1 VVVPKAQFTLIAL
14 ICSSPA
20 ILLRDGLAM
29 QGFVA
34 GTVGIAL
41 AIVATNLRASELEFL
56 RTVTRSL
63 LTFAIV
69 PMLWMLIQILPFG
82 ILTHPIWSSAG
93 SALGL
98 TSVGRISVDPG
109 ASVIGLGQYT
119 TLVAVSLLSA
129 AVAVDR
135 KRAETL
141 LFALTI
147 AGVTSAL
154 VVLMRTWL
162 LPKLEF
168 APLLRAQAGVCIAMG
183 TIVASAACIRTFE
196 RYENRRGRSKNSLSM
211 PLLTF
216 ALSAAAVAICAS
228 ALVLDG
234 SRKVLFATACGVAP
248 LACVLIIRRLQLRM
262 WGITAIAIPL
272 TGIAVLLVA
281 AMPSEHGR
289 SLVLSFVDP
298 PAASPPAMSE
308 RVLDYAPAVGTGAGT
323 FAAIAPIYRQKDDP
337 PPGTTAATT
346 AANFAIELG
355 RPMLWLLLLAI
366 LGSIVIF
373 LKSSLVR
380 GRDFFYP
387 ALGASCI
394 ITLLLLSFVNAG
406 LSGTAASLTTAVI
419 LGLAIAQ
426 SKSQTQ
432 QI

>member
-1 VVVPKAQFTLIAL
+1 
-14 ICSSPA
+14 
-20 ILLRDGLAM
+20 M

-34 GTVGIAL
+34 GTVGVAL
-41 AIVATNLRASELEFL
+41 AIVATNLRAGEMEFL
-56 RTVTRSL
+56 HSVTRSL

-69 PMLWMLIQILPFG
+69 PMLWILIQILPFG
-82 ILTHPIWSSAG
+82 IFTHPIWVSAG

-129 AVAVDR
+129 AIAVDR

-154 VVLMRTWL
+154 VVLMRTRL

-168 APLLRAQAGVCIAMG
+168 APLLRAQASVCIAMG

-196 RYENRRGRSKNSLSM
+196 RYENRRGRPKSSVSIL
-211 PLLTF
+211 LLTF
-216 ALSAAAVAICAS
+216 ALSIAAAAICAL

-234 SRKVLFATACGVAP
+234 SRKVLFATACGLAP

-262 WGITAIAIPL
+262 WGITAIAVPL
-272 TGIAVLLVA
+272 TGIAMLLA
-281 AMPSEHGR
+281 AALPSEHGR

-298 PAASPPAMSE
+298 PAASPPAVSE
-308 RVLDYAPAVGTGAGT
+308 RVLDDAPAVGTGAGT

-346 AANFAIELG
+346 AASFAIELG
-355 RPMLWLLLLAI
+355 RPMLWLILLAT
-366 LGSIVIF
+366 LRSIVIL
-373 LKSSLVR
+373 LKSSLAR

-406 LSGTAASLTTAVI
+406 LSGTAASLIAAVI

-426 SKSQTQ
+426 SKGQTQ

>member
-14 ICSSPA
+14 ICFSPA
-20 ILLRDGLAM
+20 ILLRDGIAM

-34 GTVGIAL
+34 GAVGIAL
-41 AIVATNLRASELEFL
+41 VIVATNLRAGEFEFL
-56 RTVTRSL
+56 DSVTRPL
-63 LTFAIV
+63 LSFAMV
-69 PMLWMLIQILPFG
+69 PILWILIQILPFG
-82 ILTHPIWSSAG
+82 VLTHPIWISAG

-129 AVAVDR
+129 AIAVDR

-154 VVLMRTWL
+154 VISTRTWL

-168 APLLRAQAGVCIAMG
+168 APFLRAQAGVCIAMG

-196 RYENRRGRSKNSLSM
+196 RYENRRGHPKKIL
-211 PLLTF
+211 LLTF
-216 ALSAAAVAICAS
+216 ALSVAAVAICAS
-228 ALVLDG
+228 ALILDG
-234 SRKVLFATACGVAP
+234 SRKVLIATACGLAP
-248 LACVLIIRRLQLRM
+248 LACVLIIRRLRLRM

-272 TGIAVLLVA
+272 TGIAMLLVA
-281 AMPSEHGR
+281 ALPSEHGR

-298 PAASPPAMSE
+298 PAASPPAVSE
-308 RVLDYAPAVGTGAGT
+308 RVLDDAPAVGTGAAT

-346 AANFAIELG
+346 AASFAIELG
-355 RPMLWLLLLAI
+355 RPMLWLILLAT
-366 LGSIVIF
+366 LGSIVI
-373 LKSSLVR
+373 LLRSSLVR

-394 ITLLLLSFVNAG
+394 ITLLLLSFINAG
-406 LSGTAASLTTAVI
+406 LSGTAASLIAAVI
-419 LGLAIAQ
+419 LGLSIAQ
-426 SKSQTQ
+426 SKGQTQ